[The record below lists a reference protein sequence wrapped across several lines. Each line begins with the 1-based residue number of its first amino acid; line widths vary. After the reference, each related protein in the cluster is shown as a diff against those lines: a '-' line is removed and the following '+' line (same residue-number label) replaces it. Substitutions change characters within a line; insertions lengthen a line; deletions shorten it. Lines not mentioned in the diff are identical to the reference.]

1 MIGAGEPWVYPLD
14 LRDAL
19 LAFGL
24 APRPSTPPAVVRE
37 ALNDLY
43 RLELRTLRDRLRGG
57 RVPKASYYDAVVALR
72 RRYWPLTLNLQAW
85 ERMCRS
91 ESA

>member
-1 MIGAGEPWVYPLD
+1 MTGADGPGTYPPK

-24 APRPSTPPAVVRE
+24 APRQSTPPALVRG

-43 RLELRTLRDRLRGG
+43 RFELRALRDGLRAG
-57 RVPKASYYDAVVALR
+57 RVPKAGYRDAVVVLR
-72 RRYWPLTLNLQAW
+72 RRYWPLSLNLQAW
-85 ERMCRS
+85 ERICRGG
-91 ESA
+91 SA